1 MTRTPPTSMIAVT
14 ALSGHG
20 RRRDR
25 QERQRAQRPAV
36 TADLLAVLA
45 GRLTGRDRWMV
56 GMLAEHRVLT
66 TTQLTAMAFRGPR
79 EAERRLAA
87 LWAWRVVDRFR
98 PQTPLGGGSAPFH
111 WVLDDAGAAV
121 LAAGHGLTDAEFGYR
136 RATALAIAHSQRL
149 GHTVGT
155 NTLLTTLATS
165 HAATTAGADPLVT
178 GAGGNGRP
186 VAGWLVDWWGE
197 RRCAAAWGDLV
208 RPDAAATWETP
219 SPAAGTAGGRA
230 AGGRA
235 PAASLGFAVEYDT
248 GTETLARVAAKLGD
262 YADLA
267 AAAGQVLPVL
277 FWLPSVARESA
288 LHRHLDPAGL
298 LVATAAADHAAT
310 AGGPTGPVWRPA
322 TEPEYGREGARGV
335 RRQRLTLDQLNAA
348 WAGTD
353 TLSVG
358 SIDAGLGWP
367 PPDPTPPRRPP
378 GPAATE
384 RADPYSHNIAGD
396 TAEDGDGDGRSWG
409 S

>member
-1 MTRTPPTSMIAVT
+1 MTAMTTMAGI
-14 ALSGHG
+14 G

-45 GRLTGRDRWMV
+45 GRLTGRDRWMMA
-56 GMLAEHRVLT
+56 MLAEHRVLT
-66 TTQLTAMAFRGPR
+66 TTQLTALAFTGRR

-87 LWAWRVVDRFR
+87 LWAWRCVDRFR
-98 PQTPLGGGSAPFH
+98 PQTALGGGSAPFH
-111 WVLDDAGAAV
+111 WILDDAGAAV

-155 NTLLTTLATS
+155 NTLLTALATS
-165 HAATTAGADPLVT
+165 RPATSAGADPL
-178 GAGGNGRP
+178 GAGARTDGQL
-186 VAGWLVDWWGE
+186 VAGRLVDWWGE

-208 RPDAAATWETP
+208 RPDAAATWQTP
-219 SPAAGTAGGRA
+219 SPAAGRA
-230 AGGRA
+230 AGG
-235 PAASLGFAVEYDT
+235 AAGVRSLGFAVEYDT

-267 AAAGQVLPVL
+267 AAAGQVLPL
-277 FWLPSVARESA
+277 LLWLPSLARESA
-288 LHRHLDPAGL
+288 LHHHLDPTGL

-322 TEPEYGREGARGV
+322 AAPQRGRDGKRGV
-335 RRQRLTLDQLNAA
+335 RRQRQTLDQLTAS
-348 WAGTD
+348 WAT
-353 TLSVG
+353 TETM
-358 SIDAGLGWP
+358 SIGGVDAGLGWP
-367 PPDPTPPRRPP
+367 SPDPTPPRRPP
-378 GPAATE
+378 GPATVD
-384 RADPYSHNIAGD
+384 RADADSHGSHGSQGNTAGD
-396 TAEDGDGDGRSWG
+396 RDARSWG